1 MRPLCTLC
9 LVALT
14 FTIMGCHAPQESLQ
28 PLHDE
33 YTYTQTHSA
42 EISDMPKVIS
52 NVCAELGIEIEDSVE
67 EKEQYEAFC
76 KSMTGLDVRFEAM
89 PYVPGKLVVWFTI
102 QGEKRFIGPLKME
115 INNALHREIRLLTKG
130 N

>member
-1 MRPLCTLC
+1 MRTCSILFC
-9 LVALT
+9 VALT
-14 FTIMGCHAPQESLQ
+14 FAMVGCQAPNKSSQ

-52 NVCAELGIEIEDSVE
+52 NVCVELGVKIEDSIE
-67 EKEQYEAFC
+67 EEEQYKALC

-89 PYVPGKLVVWFTI
+89 PYVPGKLVVMFTI
-102 QGEKRFIGPLKME
+102 QGDKRFIGPLKME
-115 INNALHREIRLLTKG
+115 IGNALRREIRLLTKG

>member
-1 MRPLCTLC
+1 MRPHCTLC
-9 LVALT
+9 LAALT
-14 FTIMGCHAPQESLQ
+14 FTIMGCHAPNKSSQ
-28 PLHDE
+28 PLDDE

-52 NVCAELGIEIEDSVE
+52 NVCVELGIRIEESVE
-67 EKEQYEAFC
+67 EKEQYKALC

-89 PYVPGKLVVWFTI
+89 PYVPGKLIVAFTI
-102 QGEKRFIGPLKME
+102 EGDKRFIGPLKME
-115 INNALHREIRLLTKG
+115 IGNALRREIRLLKES